1 MLTRKLD
8 VTYNVMFTEISPTH
22 THSWME
28 TFPSL
33 SEARE
38 QLNKRTDTKHVL
50 LLNHKQYSGEVKD
63 VS

>member
-8 VTYNVMFTEISPTH
+8 VTYNVLFTEISPAH
-22 THSWME
+22 TRSWLE

-33 SEARE
+33 IEAQN
-38 QLNKRTDTKHVL
+38 QLNKRSDTKHVL

-63 VS
+63 VG